1 MLKLNS
7 IAKDF
12 AKTAKERLGNRII
25 SIILYGSVAKNKARK
40 ESDIDIFAVVSDSK
54 AKDELF
60 DIASEYLKKG
70 ILLSII
76 VETPETLSQLKK
88 KSPFVNDVI
97 KEGKILYGTR

>member
-7 IAKDF
+7 IAKNF
-12 AKTAKERLGNRII
+12 AKTAKERLGNRLIY
-25 SIILYGSVAKNKARK
+25 IILYGSVARNEARK
-40 ESDIDIFAVVSDSK
+40 ESDIDIFAVVSDNK

-88 KSPFVNDVI
+88 IPFCKRCHQRRKDS
-97 KEGKILYGTR
+97 L